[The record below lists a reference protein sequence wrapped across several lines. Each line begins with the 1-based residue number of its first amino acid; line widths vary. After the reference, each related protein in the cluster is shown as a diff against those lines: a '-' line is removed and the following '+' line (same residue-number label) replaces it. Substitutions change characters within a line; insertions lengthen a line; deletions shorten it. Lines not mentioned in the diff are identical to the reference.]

1 MGVPVRQPRRFGV
14 EESRDTTGR
23 WCRV

>member
-1 MGVPVRQPRRFGV
+1 MYVPVRQPRRFGA

-23 WCRV
+23 RCRV

>member
-1 MGVPVRQPRRFGV
+1 MGMPVRQPRRSGV

-23 WCRV
+23 RCRV